1 MNKII
6 QIKADN
12 IDKEASVWIS
22 RLDRGLSESERLD
35 LNDWL
40 DLSARHNIAF
50 QEQAECWDK
59 TEALSSLVDLFPGTI
74 KQPLSAYG
82 FYEWRVWSGT
92 GAACIAL
99 TLVWLAI
106 FSLMENTSMLSPK
119 ILTFETTVGGLSRIV
134 LEDNSTLMLN
144 TATKVNVSMTESVR
158 EITIDSGEIYVD
170 VAHDPLRPLRV
181 NANGNVFEAL
191 GTKFNIRIDESDNI
205 ELLVTEGKVN
215 VRMAPKP
222 ATFSLDNSGD
232 LTPALL
238 IEQGKRVML
247 KGEIGVVELLVDADI
262 EAVLSWRQGNII
274 FRGEPLSEAIAEI
287 NRYTS
292 VEYLLLDE
300 SLRGIKI
307 AGLFKAGDASG
318 FLASLEE
325 NFDIRYEVR
334 GQKTFLLRPSRLVPK

>member
-1 MNKII
+1 
-6 QIKADN
+6 
-12 IDKEASVWIS
+12 
-22 RLDRGLSESERLD
+22 
-35 LNDWL
+35 
-40 DLSARHNIAF
+40 
-50 QEQAECWDK
+50 
-59 TEALSSLVDLFPGTI
+59 
-74 KQPLSAYG
+74 
-82 FYEWRVWSGT
+82 
-92 GAACIAL
+92 
-99 TLVWLAI
+99 
-106 FSLMENTSMLSPK
+106 
-119 ILTFETTVGGLSRIV
+119 
-134 LEDNSTLMLN
+134 
-144 TATKVNVSMTESVR
+144 
-158 EITIDSGEIYVD
+158 
-170 VAHDPLRPLRV
+170 V